1 VGFIL
6 RFATTGAS
14 LWVAVWLVG
23 GLTFDGS
30 FWQFLI
36 VTALVGLA
44 NAIVKP
50 ILKIFS
56 LPLIILTMGL
66 FLLIVNALVLQLVVW
81 LAGPDVWDLGLASDA
96 FWWSTF
102 WGAVVISVA
111 GWLIGIVLPDP
122 D

>member
-66 FLLIVNALVLQLVVW
+66 FLLIVNAL
-81 LAGPDVWDLGLASDA
+81 ASDA